1 MGNKAIA
8 AFLLI
13 CAMAIAFNLGHSAFP
28 SGKKLAFFAPAIT
41 DSGQGNLVE
50 FEMQILP
57 GEGRTLVN
65 IQNADF
71 KDDVEYALRKARF
84 NADKF
89 LGISSSKFDIVLS
102 VRGEGSLVSG
112 ESAGGMFAVAI
123 IALETGRGLRK
134 DVMISAL
141 ITERGELRDVGG
153 IEEKI
158 LAAKE
163 GKRNIF
169 LVSSNQKIKDEDEL
183 GKGISIIR
191 VGDLAEA
198 AKYLI
203 E

>member
-1 MGNKAIA
+1 M
-8 AFLLI
+8 
-13 CAMAIAFNLGHSAFP
+13 P
-28 SGKKLAFFAPAIT
+28 W
-41 DSGQGNLVE
+41 
-50 FEMQILP
+50 
-57 GEGRTLVN
+57 
-65 IQNADF
+65 
-71 KDDVEYALRKARF
+71 
-84 NADKF
+84 
-89 LGISSSKFDIVLS
+89 LS
-102 VRGEGSLVSG
+102 
-112 ESAGGMFAVAI
+112 AVAI